1 MTELIV
7 SSASDCEIGMMA
19 EKKKML
25 NNNRKLAIKDMTFL
39 FQIVFFNHSVDR
51 LEAVKSIQLSCC
63 RLNALPYRFLE
74 GWTLAD
80 VAFEATGKDT
90 AELFTDAGIAVLAT
104 MVLDVA
110 SVERGVVREVKIEAD
125 SLEMLL
131 FKFLEEIIY
140 FKDAENLFFSSLKIS
155 ISTDTKYSLM
165 GQLEG
170 EKIDPKKHELLVD
183 VKAVTFHRF
192 EVKFAQKQW
201 LARVV
206 LDV

>member
-1 MTELIV
+1 M
-7 SSASDCEIGMMA
+7 
-19 EKKKML
+19 
-25 NNNRKLAIKDMTFL
+25 NP
-39 FQIVFFNHSVDR
+39 
-51 LEAVKSIQLSCC
+51 
-63 RLNALPYRFLE
+63 LPYRFLE

-90 AELFTDAGIAVLAT
+90 EELFTDAGIAVLAT
-104 MVLDVA
+104 MGLEVA
-110 SVERGVVREVKIEAD
+110 SVGTTEVRDVNIEAE

-131 FKFLEEIIY
+131 FKFLDEIIF
-140 FKDAENLFFSSLKIS
+140 FKDAENLLFSSMKIS
-155 ISTDTKYSLM
+155 ISNDKKYSLS
-165 GQLEG
+165 GQFEG

-192 EVKFAQKQW
+192 EVKFEQKQW

>member
-1 MTELIV
+1 M
-7 SSASDCEIGMMA
+7 
-19 EKKKML
+19 
-25 NNNRKLAIKDMTFL
+25 
-39 FQIVFFNHSVDR
+39 
-51 LEAVKSIQLSCC
+51 
-63 RLNALPYRFLE
+63 NALPYRFLE
-74 GWTLAD
+74 DWTLAD

-90 AELFTDAGIAVLAT
+90 TELFTDAGIAVLAT

-110 SVERGVVREVKIEAD
+110 SVEKGVVREINIEAD

-131 FKFLEEIIY
+131 FKFLEEIIF

-155 ISTDTKYSLM
+155 ISTDTKYSLT

-192 EVKFAQKQW
+192 EVKFAHEQW
-201 LARVV
+201 SAKVV